1 MATKV
6 IVPKLG
12 MSTEP
17 ITLVEWKAQ
26 EGDQVEKGSV
36 VLVVETE
43 KIRHDI
49 EAEASGFLHILV
61 EAGKEAPIGSAAAF
75 IAETKEELATLQK
88 GEGKKAATEVKK
100 APAEA
105 KKAPEAAA
113 PQAEKAPQAE
123 LPAAASKVIVP
134 KLGMSTEPITLVEW
148 KAQEGDRVEK
158 GSVVLVVETEK
169 IRHDIEAEASGFL
182 HILVEAGKEAPIGSA
197 AGLIMAT
204 EKELAALQKGKVVE
218 EAAEAKEAPAPAE
231 EERVKISPVARRMA
245 EEHMIDIAGVAGS
258 GPEGRIVKEDIE
270 REIAKKAEAP
280 AAPVEAG
287 AEGYQGRKVKS
298 KLPVTGIRKA
308 IAEHMHRSLS
318 VAAQLTVMG
327 ELDVSE
333 LVKARKKL
341 VAQEEKLGARITY
354 TDLMVAAVAKLLKEY
369 PLVNASLIGNEIIQW
384 EDINVSIAVALEEG
398 LIVPVVKN
406 ADQKSLVEISKE
418 VRSLA
423 KRARERALAPEEVQG
438 GTFTITNLGA
448 MGGGYRFET
457 VIINQPESAILGTGG
472 IGDRPVVRE
481 GKIVARPIMTYYL
494 TYDHRVFTGAVAAA
508 FINSLAKLL
517 ESPDSFISIK

>member
-1 MATKV
+1 VATKV

-17 ITLVEWKAQ
+17 INLVEWKAK
-26 EGDQVEKGSV
+26 EGDKVEKGSV

-43 KIRHDI
+43 KINHDV

-61 EAGKEAPIGSAAAF
+61 EAGKEAPIGSEAAV
-75 IAETKEELATLQK
+75 IAETEEELAALQK
-88 GEGKKAATEVKK
+88 GGAVEEAV
-100 APAEA
+100 EA
-105 KKAPEAAA
+105 KKAPK
-113 PQAEKAPQAE
+113 AEKAPRAE
-123 LPAAASKVIVP
+123 IPATATKVIVP
-134 KLGMSTEPITLVEW
+134 KLGMSTEPINLVEW
-148 KAQEGDRVEK
+148 KAKEGDRVEK
-158 GSVVLVVETEK
+158 GSVILVVETEK
-169 IRHDIEAEASGFL
+169 INHDVEAEASGFL
-182 HILVEAGKEAPIGSA
+182 HILVEAGKEAPIGAA
-197 AGLIMAT
+197 AGLIVAD
-204 EKELAALQKGKVVE
+204 EKAMAALRKGGVVE
-218 EAAEAKEAPAPAE
+218 EAAEAKEVHAAAE
-231 EERVKISPVARRMA
+231 EELVKISPVARRMA

-258 GPEGRIVKEDIE
+258 GPEGKIVKEDIE

-287 AEGYQGRKVKS
+287 ATAYQGRKAKS
-298 KLPVTGIRKA
+298 KLLLTGIRKA

-318 VAAQLTVMG
+318 VSAQLTVMG
-327 ELDVSE
+327 ELDVAE

-354 TDLMVAAVAKLLKEY
+354 TDLMVAAVAKLLKDY
-369 PLVNASLIGNEIIQW
+369 PLVNASLIGNEIVQW
-384 EDINVSIAVALEEG
+384 EDINVSVAVALEEG

-423 KRARERALAPEEVQG
+423 KRAREGSLAPDDVQG

-457 VIINQPESAILGTGG
+457 VIINQPEAAILGTGG
-472 IGDRPVVRE
+472 ISDRAVVRE
-481 GKIVARPIMTYYL
+481 GKIVASPVMTYYL

-508 FINSLAKLL
+508 FINDLAKLL
-517 ESPDSFISIK
+517 KTPDSFAKIK

>member
-1 MATKV
+1 
-6 IVPKLG
+6 
-12 MSTEP
+12 
-17 ITLVEWKAQ
+17 
-26 EGDQVEKGSV
+26 
-36 VLVVETE
+36 
-43 KIRHDI
+43 
-49 EAEASGFLHILV
+49 
-61 EAGKEAPIGSAAAF
+61 
-75 IAETKEELATLQK
+75 
-88 GEGKKAATEVKK
+88 
-100 APAEA
+100 
-105 KKAPEAAA
+105 
-113 PQAEKAPQAE
+113 
-123 LPAAASKVIVP
+123 
-134 KLGMSTEPITLVEW
+134 
-148 KAQEGDRVEK
+148 
-158 GSVVLVVETEK
+158 
-169 IRHDIEAEASGFL
+169 
-182 HILVEAGKEAPIGSA
+182 
-197 AGLIMAT
+197 
-204 EKELAALQKGKVVE
+204 
-218 EAAEAKEAPAPAE
+218 
-231 EERVKISPVARRMA
+231 
-245 EEHMIDIAGVAGS
+245 
-258 GPEGRIVKEDIE
+258 
-270 REIAKKAEAP
+270 
-280 AAPVEAG
+280 
-287 AEGYQGRKVKS
+287 
-298 KLPVTGIRKA
+298 
-308 IAEHMHRSLS
+308 MHRSLS

-517 ESPDSFISIK
+517 ETRDPFVSIK